1 MKSLKVIFLV
11 QVIAA
16 VTIVLLISAF
26 IKYQSFKENLE
37 QELNQTVGNTS
48 QRMTMSLPRLMWD
61 FDLDT
66 ARSTIAAELNT
77 PEISAVQVLDNQ
89 GGQVLFL
96 TRQNGE
102 DGEEPKIIDV
112 KEKSMFD
119 EGKSVKDQLI
129 FIEYEEK
136 NDVGSVIVYYNTK
149 VLEAKLSQS
158 LRLNII
164 ELIILDLIISVTIVV
179 VLTLTVLK
187 PLQQLTER
195 IHALSS
201 GEGDLFNK
209 IQKAKYKEFD
219 AITDS
224 INIFTESLRTIVV
237 DVTSASNSLED
248 KATRN
253 GATARDNADKLDL
266 QKQQLT
272 TVAAAATE
280 LNQSVTVVAETASDT
295 ASHSTEAAQLTNGVN
310 QTIESSSQEIF
321 NMREEMDHVN
331 AEMHK
336 LIEEGEKITTV
347 LNVINDI
354 SEQTNLLA
362 LNAAIEA
369 ARAGEQGR
377 GFAVVADEVRN
388 LAVKTSQSTEQ
399 IQKNIQALDQATKS
413 VEDELTRIATML
425 ENTAEK
431 VGASQNSVK
440 EVQELINHI
449 SERSGQIS
457 HATEE
462 QRMAVEEISQA
473 IVEASDASSEVS
485 AGAVENSNN
494 SQEVLS
500 LSKSIAGH
508 MSKFRT

>member
-16 VTIVLLISAF
+16 VTVVLLISAF
-26 IKYQSFKENLE
+26 IKYQSFKDNLQ
-37 QELNQTVGNTS
+37 QELDQTVGNST
-48 QRMTMSLPRLMWD
+48 QRLTMSLPRLMWD

-66 ARSTIAAELNT
+66 AKSTIAAELNT

-96 TRQNGE
+96 TLEGAE
-102 DGEEPKIIDV
+102 DGAEPKIVDV
-112 KEKSMFD
+112 KDKSMLD
-119 EGKSVKDQLI
+119 EDHSVKDQLI
-129 FIEYEEK
+129 FVEYDEK
-136 NDVGSVIVYYNTK
+136 NDVGSVIVFYNTD
-149 VLEAKLSQS
+149 VLNAKLSHS
-158 LRLNII
+158 LKMNIV
-164 ELIILDLIISVTIVV
+164 ELLILDLIISVTIVL

-195 IHALSS
+195 IQALSS
-201 GEGDLFNK
+201 GEGDLSNK

-224 INIFTESLRTIVV
+224 INVFTESLRTIVI
-237 DVTSASNSLED
+237 DVTGASITLED
-248 KATRN
+248 KATQN
-253 GATARDNADKLDL
+253 GATARDNAEKLDL

-280 LNQSVTVVAETASDT
+280 LNQSVAVVADTASDT
-295 ASHSTEAAQLTNGVN
+295 ASQASNAAQLTNGVN
-310 QTIESSSQEIF
+310 DTIESSSQEIF

-388 LAVKTSQSTEQ
+388 LAVKTSESTEQ

-431 VGASQNSVK
+431 VGDSQHSVK
-440 EVQELINHI
+440 EVQEMINHI
-449 SERSGQIS
+449 SERSGKFLM
-457 HATEE
+457 
-462 QRMAVEEISQA
+462 RR
-473 IVEASDASSEVS
+473 
-485 AGAVENSNN
+485 
-494 SQEVLS
+494 
-500 LSKSIAGH
+500 KSREWPLR
-508 MSKFRT
+508 K

>member
-16 VTIVLLISAF
+16 VAVVLLISAF
-26 IKYQSFKENLE
+26 IKYQSFKDNL
-37 QELNQTVGNTS
+37 QTELNQTVSNST
-48 QRMTMSLPRLMWD
+48 QRLSMSLPRLMWD

-66 ARSTIAAELNT
+66 ARSTISAELNT
-77 PEISAVQVLDNQ
+77 PDISAVQVLDNQ
-89 GGQVLFL
+89 GSQVLFL
-96 TRQNGE
+96 GQQNGE
-102 DGEEPKIIDV
+102 DGEEAKIIDITDT
-112 KEKSMFD
+112 SSLD
-119 EGKSVKDQLI
+119 ENKSVTDKLI
-129 FIEYEEK
+129 FVEYEEK
-136 NDVGSVIVYYNTK
+136 NDVGSVVVYYNTN
-149 VLEAKLSQS
+149 VLDAKLASS

-164 ELIILDLIISVTIVV
+164 ELVVLVVIISVVIIT
-179 VLTLTVLK
+179 VLTFTVLK

-195 IHALSS
+195 IEALSS
-201 GEGDLFNK
+201 GEGDLSNK
-209 IQKAKYKEFD
+209 IQQAKYKEFD
-219 AITDS
+219 AITKS
-224 INIFTESLRTIVV
+224 INKFTESLRAIVV
-237 DVTSASNSLED
+237 DVTGASHTLED
-248 KATRN
+248 KASQN
-253 GATARDNADKLDL
+253 GATARDNADKLDN
-266 QKQQLT
+266 QKHQLS

-280 LNQSVTVVAETASDT
+280 LNQSVVVVADTASDT
-295 ASHSTEAAQLTNGVN
+295 ASQASEAATLTNGVN
-310 QTIESSSQEIF
+310 STIESSSQEIF
-321 NMREEMDHVN
+321 NMREEMNHVN

-336 LIEEGEKITTV
+336 LIEEGQKITTV

-388 LAVKTSQSTEQ
+388 LAVKTSESTEQ

-431 VGASQNSVK
+431 VADSQHSVK

-473 IVEASDASSEVS
+473 IVEASDASNEVS

-494 SQEVLS
+494 SQKVLE
-500 LSKSIAGH
+500 LSKSIAEH